1 MLPED
6 DECGYLRHLFACQ
19 RRHQPV
25 TALYASANQ
34 PISQSAN
41 QPISQSANQPIMM
54 PLIIGRQVDKWVT
67 VAAGRH
73 AATLYIPKMRSGM
86 TPSGLSSGIAW
97 QQRQAL
103 QSFLP

>member
-41 QPISQSANQPIMM
+41 QPISQSANQPI
-54 PLIIGRQVDKWVT
+54 
-67 VAAGRH
+67 
-73 AATLYIPKMRSGM
+73 S
-86 TPSGLSSGIAW
+86 
-97 QQRQAL
+97 
-103 QSFLP
+103 QSANQPISQL